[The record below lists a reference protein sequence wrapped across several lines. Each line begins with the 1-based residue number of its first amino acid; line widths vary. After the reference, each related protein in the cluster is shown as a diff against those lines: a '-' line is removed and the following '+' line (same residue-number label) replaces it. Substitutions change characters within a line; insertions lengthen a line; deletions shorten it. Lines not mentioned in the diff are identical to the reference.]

1 MQLID
6 GLLVLGGLWVAWVAW
21 PYLKRPV
28 SRVSLFSAIFELSLE
43 SWVRA
48 GLNGFDAYV
57 YHPASETVLKISKRM
72 PYNSR
77 KQKVA
82 LYVTK
87 LRLPQDSQAGRRYRY
102 RRIRGEECAVVWFW
116 QLPPVRRAC
125 RVEKVRCL
133 GSMKR
138 VFHAVHRMMSDEEA
152 VRKNDQIL
160 LWSRAGR
167 SWVQG
172 SQFGVFDD

>member
-1 MQLID
+1 M
-6 GLLVLGGLWVAWVAW
+6 LGGLWAAWVAW
-21 PYLKRPV
+21 PYLRRPV

-48 GLNGFDAYV
+48 GGNGFAAFV
-57 YHPASETVLKISKRM
+57 CHPGARLVLRIDKRM

-87 LRLPQDSQAGRRYRY
+87 LRLPQGSQAGRRYRY
-102 RRIRGEECAVVWFW
+102 RPLRGAECAVVWFW
-116 QLPPVRRAC
+116 QLPPVGRAY

-133 GSMKR
+133 GSMQK
-138 VFHAVHRMMSDEEA
+138 VFHAVHRMMSDEET
-152 VRKNDQIL
+152 VRKNDPVL